1 MNEIHESQGNKESN
15 STAPLVLG
23 IIGLIISFIP
33 FVNYA
38 SGVLALVGL
47 ILGIISIT
55 KSKKKKKAVT
65 ATIICI
71 IAGIMAIVMPIVY
84 AGMFVSSVSDS
95 VNKTSKENNTPVS
108 VAYEVS
114 GTSTS
119 ASITYST
126 YANGNSGTEQTT
138 GQTLPFTKTVTGTK
152 GWSGYTLTASNGY
165 DDSGAI
171 SCKITVADKV
181 VSEQT
186 STGSFATV
194 SCSSSTGDASSSK

>member
-1 MNEIHESQGNKESN
+1 MNETHESQDNKKSS

-23 IIGLIISFIP
+23 IVGLVLSFIP

-38 SGVLALVGL
+38 SGILALIGL

-55 KSKKKKKAVT
+55 KSKKKAI
-65 ATIICI
+65 AAIIICV
-71 IAGIMAIVMPIVY
+71 IAGIMAIVMPIAY
-84 AGMFVSSVSDS
+84 TGMFFNSVSDS
-95 VNKTSKENNTPVS
+95 VNKTTKENNTPVS
-108 VAYEVS
+108 VVYEIS
-114 GTSTS
+114 GTSTN

-126 YANGNSGTEQTT
+126 YANGNSSTEQTT

-152 GWSGYTLTASNGY
+152 GWSGYTLTASNSY